1 MLSQLTLLGEE
12 PAALDAME
20 AELEARAVHGVLPG
34 DCPLAYTC
42 YPAARSRASV
52 VVVHGYTEFMQKY
65 RELAW
70 HCLQMG
76 YSVFLYDQRGHGL
89 SGRETAD
96 LRLAHVERFSDYAE
110 DLHRFVEQ
118 VVVPQ
123 TGAAP
128 IFLFSHSMGG
138 AVAALYLAQ
147 HGKRVA
153 RSVLASPM
161 LCPNTHG
168 MPRRI
173 LRAMARRAAK
183 RDGWAAP
190 FKYSG
195 DFDPN
200 PDFSR
205 AGDLS
210 YVRFLRNLEVRRGDP
225 RYQNSHSTNGWMVE
239 ALSVQDLL
247 LRRETLRRLTGPILV
262 FSAGQ
267 DTSVRTPVHRR
278 FAKKLPQGQLVEFPD
293 SRHCIFTGTAE
304 TRKRFYE
311 EVFRFY
317 EAGASIFGQH
327 CSAGS

>member
-1 MLSQLTLLGEE
+1 MLLQLRLLGEE
-12 PAALDAME
+12 PAELEAME
-20 AELEARAVHGVLPG
+20 AALEARAVHGTLPG

-42 YPAARSRASV
+42 YPAEHSRASV

-110 DLHRFVEQ
+110 DLHRFMEQ
-118 VVVPQ
+118 VVVPR
-123 TGAAP
+123 TGAEP

-138 AVAALYLAQ
+138 AVAALYLAA
-147 HGKRVA
+147 HGARVA

-161 LCPNTHG
+161 LCPNTRG
-168 MPRRI
+168 MPRPI
-173 LRAMARRAAK
+173 LRAMARRAAG
-183 RDGWAAP
+183 REGWAGP
-190 FKYSG
+190 FRYSG

-210 YVRFLRNLEVRRGDP
+210 YVRFRRNLELRISDP
-225 RYQNSHSTNGWMVE
+225 RYQNSRPTNGWMVE
-239 ALSVQDLL
+239 ALSVQDVL
-247 LRRETLRRLTGPILV
+247 LRRETLRKLRGPMLV

-267 DTSVRTPVHRR
+267 DTSVRIPVQRR
-278 FAKKLPQGQLVEFPD
+278 FARKLPQGRLVELPE
-293 SRHCIFTGTAE
+293 SRHCIFTGTPE
-304 TRKRFYE
+304 IRRRFYE
-311 EVFRFY
+311 EVFAFY
-317 EAGASIFGQH
+317 EAEWER
-327 CSAGS
+327 